1 MPEQARSS
9 VDCAHDVLT
18 IHPLSS
24 RCLGRV
30 AKNNMLHSRLVY
42 AWTRT
47 GVKMTGLSSDQLAW
61 NVVVGW
67 VGLGVEAWTG
77 LVQGAL
83 VSWCR
88 SLPIITLCPSH
99 PLQPPT
105 LHQPQHCLTTCMTF
119 GERMLH
125 MLMDIYKKTGGF
137 VQTHH
142 QHLQIASGSL
152 VEVSTKLPPQVEVY
166 WKFGGS
172 FHQSATRSG
181 SLMETSSKLPLG

>member
-1 MPEQARSS
+1 
-9 VDCAHDVLT
+9 
-18 IHPLSS
+18 
-24 RCLGRV
+24 
-30 AKNNMLHSRLVY
+30 
-42 AWTRT
+42 
-47 GVKMTGLSSDQLAW
+47 MTGLSSDQLAW

-125 MLMDIYKKTGGF
+125 MLMDIYKKSGGF

-152 VEVSTKLPPQVEVY
+152 VEVSTKLPLQVEV
-166 WKFGGS
+166 WW
-172 FHQSATRSG
+172 
-181 SLMETSSKLPLG
+181 KLPVNFHLVKITHDLSTKTQLCLTICWHSQPTFRQVFEMKSTRCRHVCVRHTCKSTPYLA